1 MQITKITDKKNP
13 LTVSDRK
20 PISHEQLQREFDY
33 HRAEKILR
41 RMLEKEL
48 ISQEEFNKIMRL
60 NRKSFSPI
68 LAQLMPD
75 KP

>member
-1 MQITKITDKKNP
+1 MQITRITEQNP
-13 LTVSDRK
+13 LITSEQK
-20 PISHEQLQREFDY
+20 PLSPEQLQREFDY
-33 HRAEKILR
+33 YRAEKLLR
-41 RMLEKEL
+41 KMLEKEL
-48 ISQEEFNKIMRL
+48 LSDEEFNKTMLL

>member
-1 MQITKITDKKNP
+1 MEITKITKEQNP
-13 LTVSDRK
+13 LAVSGRK

-33 HRAEKILR
+33 HRAEKVLR
-41 RMLEKEL
+41 KMLEKEL
-48 ISQEEFNKIMRL
+48 ISQEEFSKIMLL
-60 NRKSFSPI
+60 NRKSYSPI